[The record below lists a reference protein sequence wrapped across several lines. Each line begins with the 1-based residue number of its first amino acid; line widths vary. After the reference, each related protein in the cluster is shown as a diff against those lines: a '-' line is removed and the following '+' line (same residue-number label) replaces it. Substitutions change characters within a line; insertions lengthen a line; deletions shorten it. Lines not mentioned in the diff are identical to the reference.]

1 MPVTILV
8 TVEILGRMNLQ
19 KIAMSMIPLMLDLKG
34 LKMIGSLLF
43 QKGVPFWILK
53 EDRYLATSMYIFII
67 MRNKVFQF

>member
-1 MPVTILV
+1 MVNL
-8 TVEILGRMNLQ
+8 MNLQ